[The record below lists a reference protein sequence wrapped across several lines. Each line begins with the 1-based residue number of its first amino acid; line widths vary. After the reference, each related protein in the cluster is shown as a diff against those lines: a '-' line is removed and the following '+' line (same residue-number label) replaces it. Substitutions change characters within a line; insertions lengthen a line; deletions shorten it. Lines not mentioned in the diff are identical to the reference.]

1 MDIERKSM
9 QYVKYISTVYPSDA
23 ERTIN
28 EELKQGTKLIN
39 MFPLKK
45 ANAETKG
52 YYVLFEKD
60 SDR

>member
-1 MDIERKSM
+1 M

-23 ERTIN
+23 EREIN
-28 EELKQGTKLIN
+28 EELKHGAKLIN

-52 YYVLFEKD
+52 YYVLFEKN